1 MLPGGPSNEAE
12 AGERAA
18 PRRSRL
24 FPGPR
29 IGRITADMDAFF
41 NRVERVIKTLLKPGA
56 GPGRQRTDRFYTEA
70 WEELEE
76 YLRTGESGGRS
87 ANAGAGASTGSDRA
101 GGGVRPDPQDYR
113 NLELEPG
120 ADFETVKRA
129 YRRLMRA
136 YHPDR
141 YADDPERQ
149 RVATEISAK
158 LNASFNRIRAAAG
171 AS

>member
-1 MLPGGPSNEAE
+1 
-12 AGERAA
+12 
-18 PRRSRL
+18 
-24 FPGPR
+24 
-29 IGRITADMDAFF
+29 MDAFF
-41 NRVERVIKTLLKPGA
+41 NRVERVIRTLLKPG
-56 GPGRQRTDRFYTEA
+56 GPERQRTDRFYTEA

-87 ANAGAGASTGSDRA
+87 ANAGAGGSTGSDRA
-101 GGGVRPDPQDYR
+101 GDGVRPDPQDYR

-158 LNASFNRIRAAAG
+158 LNASFNRIRTAAG

>member
-1 MLPGGPSNEAE
+1 
-12 AGERAA
+12 
-18 PRRSRL
+18 
-24 FPGPR
+24 
-29 IGRITADMDAFF
+29 MDAFF
-41 NRVERVIKTLLKPGA
+41 ARVERVIKTLLKPDA
-56 GPGRQRTDRFYTEA
+56 EPDRRRTDRFYSEA

-76 YLRTGESGGRS
+76 YLRTGESRDRS
-87 ANAGAGASTGSDRA
+87 ADSGSAGGAAGADASSTA
-101 GGGVRPDPQDYR
+101 AAQDYR

-129 YRRLMRA
+129 YRRLMRT

-158 LNASFNRIRAAAG
+158 LNASFNRIRAASR

>member
-1 MLPGGPSNEAE
+1 
-12 AGERAA
+12 
-18 PRRSRL
+18 
-24 FPGPR
+24 
-29 IGRITADMDAFF
+29 MDAFF
-41 NRVERVIKTLLKPGA
+41 NRVERVIRTLLKPDG

-87 ANAGAGASTGSDRA
+87 ANAGAGAGSGRSAGADRA
-101 GGGVRPDPQDYR
+101 DDGSRPDAQDYR

-129 YRRLMRA
+129 YRRLMRT

-141 YADDPERQ
+141 YADNPERQ

-158 LNASFNRIRAAAG
+158 LNTSFNRIRAASG
-171 AS
+171 TP

>member
-1 MLPGGPSNEAE
+1 
-12 AGERAA
+12 
-18 PRRSRL
+18 
-24 FPGPR
+24 
-29 IGRITADMDAFF
+29 MDAFF
-41 NRVERVIKTLLKPGA
+41 NRVERVIRTLLKPG
-56 GPGRQRTDRFYTEA
+56 GPERQRTDRFYTEA

-87 ANAGAGASTGSDRA
+87 ANAGASSTGSDR
-101 GGGVRPDPQDYR
+101 GGDGVRPDPQDYR

-158 LNASFNRIRAAAG
+158 LNASFNRIRTAAG